1 MSSQPFVCT
10 RCNKGYKTRRS
21 LTQHQRKSVK
31 CQIKIGPSIRLNV
44 VRPSDLLA
52 PSVMA
57 FSQMHLSNGVAAA
70 PSTDSNL
77 GNESL
82 SKPLF
87 DKTNTAKLGDQT
99 PILKM
104 HNPQLIEDIA
114 HFGTNC
120 LDDDDDDTSLAS
132 IVATQ
137 PGGISDL
144 SNPSWIRD
152 DWANYEHRGR
162 KFPPF
167 TKEQLQ
173 AIKLLAILRNSKAS
187 GGVYDEVMQW
197 HFREN
202 GEVHMHEMASSRFF
216 MTRNALYKS
225 LKERYNR
232 TTGYGIV
239 SEIVLPS
246 RKTRVRMVT
255 NDIAKVMQSL
265 LTRPEN
271 KAKDYLFYD
280 QNPFKRPPKDLEYI
294 GDLNTGRCYSETYDA
309 LIEDPEREILLP
321 LVVASDGTAL
331 GQFSCFELTRFQ
343 IALGILTREA
353 REKEY
358 NWGTLGWIPNI
369 PSDKSHGKRAF
380 VDSGHADST
389 RYSAQLDHDEGLI
402 GVQADIH
409 KTQDLH
415 HMLSFVLKGLKELQ
429 KTGFLWDLYYNGKL
443 YKDVLFR
450 PFVAFMRVD
459 TKEADAFCASYQNRN
474 ANVAQLCREC
484 HCPTNESDDH
494 LRTDRAKTQTEI
506 AKLVQKKDLTAL
518 KDMSQHCI
526 LNAFYDIQFGFHNEM
541 GVHGACPMEMLH
553 QVYLGIFKR
562 VRDVFFEQLGPTS
575 KSSAQID
582 VLATLYGELYG
593 RQSDREWPNTRFPK
607 GIRAG
612 KLNGKKYTGVLLCL
626 LSAIRCDDGRK
637 ILEKRPKWRELGV
650 VDDWI
655 MLLETLLEWQGW
667 LNSAKMMKS
676 DVQRSKLKHRYIM
689 YLVRKVANRKE
700 GMGLKLVK
708 FHGIK
713 HMHEAILNNGV
724 PLEYDTGC
732 NESHHIDTKKASQ
745 LTQKDLAK
753 VEEQTAERM
762 LEMEVLALAQAEIG
776 GKWMCDYRLG
786 RAVEH
791 DNSDLRHKTRTFL
804 GGTAYYM
811 SQDGQTGEYS
821 LRAERA
827 DKKKVEDLLVEDDLC
842 KFVIGLEAMV
852 KQYIGS
858 LPLYSCYTRNG
869 HIFRGD
875 FNYRGNIW
883 RDWVV
888 VNWGRDG
895 KLPNRI
901 YGFVDLR
908 GLPNDLQG
916 PRRVSYGG
924 LGNVKPAI
932 YGIVEAT
939 EEGCENLQGTELFD
953 LLSTDV
959 GGFTDGVVSNL
970 KFYLADVDT
979 FEEPCV
985 VVPNVGGPNNCYFW
999 LEPKARWAELFV
1011 QWLRSPHNLDEQED
1025 LTALNKLEEEEKE
1038 AEEEW

>member
-1 MSSQPFVCT
+1 MSSQTLACFGCKRV
-10 RCNKGYKTRRS
+10 YQTRRA

-31 CQIKIGPSIRLNV
+31 CQTQSGPFISLNV
-44 VRPSDLLA
+44 VRQHDLAA
-52 PSVMA
+52 PNAMA
-57 FSQMHLSNGVAAA
+57 FSQLDVSNGVDAA
-70 PSTDSNL
+70 PCNTSIAAKL
-77 GNESL
+77 PL
-82 SKPLF
+82 KPPLT
-87 DKTNTAKLGDQT
+87 DKTNTGNLANKTASLKQSNVVKL
-99 PILKM
+99 
-104 HNPQLIEDIA
+104 NEEA
-114 HFGTNC
+114 HFANDFMDDE
-120 LDDDDDDTSLAS
+120 DDDSSVTT
-132 IVATQ
+132 IVASQ

-144 SNPSWIRD
+144 SDPSWIRD
-152 DWANYEHRGR
+152 DWAKYEHRGR
-162 KFPPF
+162 NFPPF

-173 AIKLLAILRNSKAS
+173 AIKLLAILRASKAS

-202 GEVHMHEMASSRFF
+202 GDVHMHEMASSRVFL
-216 MTRNALYKS
+216 TRKALYQS

-232 TTGYGIV
+232 ASGYGIV
-239 SEIVLPS
+239 NEIVLPS

-294 GDLNTGRCYSETYDA
+294 ADCNTGKCYSETYDA

-321 LVVASDGTAL
+321 LLVASDGTAL

-369 PSDKSHGKRAF
+369 PSDKSHSRRAF

-389 RYSAQLDHDEGLI
+389 RYGAQLDHDEGLI
-402 GVQADIH
+402 GVQGDIH
-409 KTQDLH
+409 KAQDLH
-415 HMLSFVLKGLKELQ
+415 HMLSYVLKGLKELQ
-429 KTGFLWDLYYNGKL
+429 KTGFIWDLYYNGRL

-459 TKEADAFCASYQNRN
+459 TKEADIFCASYQNRN
-474 ANVAQLCREC
+474 VNVAHLCREC
-484 HCPTNESDDH
+484 HCPTSESDDH

-506 AKLVQKKDLTAL
+506 AKLVRKKDQTAL
-518 KDMSQHCI
+518 RAMSQHYI
-526 LNAFYDIQFGFHNEM
+526 SNAFYEIQFGFHNEM

-553 QVYLGIFKR
+553 AVYLGIFKR
-562 VRDVFFEQLGPTS
+562 VRDVFFEQVGATG
-575 KSSAQID
+575 KIAEQID
-582 VLATLYGELYG
+582 VLATLYGELHG

-626 LSAIRCDDGRK
+626 LSAIRCEEGRN

-650 VDDWI
+650 IDEWI
-655 MLLETLLEWQGW
+655 MLLETLLEWQSW

-676 DVQRSKLKHRYIM
+676 DVQRAKQKHRYIM
-689 YLVRKVANRKE
+689 YLVRKVASRKT
-700 GMGLKLVK
+700 GMGLKLMK
-708 FHGIK
+708 FHGIL
-713 HMHEAILNNGV
+713 HMAEAILNFGV

-762 LEMEVLALAQAEIG
+762 LEMEILALAQAEIG
-776 GKWMCDYRLG
+776 GKWLCDYRIG
-786 RAVEH
+786 GSDENDR
-791 DNSDLRHKTRTFL
+791 SDLHHKTRTLL
-804 GGTAYYM
+804 GGTAYYVRHN
-811 SQDGQTGEYS
+811 GQTGKFS
-821 LRAERA
+821 MQAERA
-827 DKKKVEDLLVEDDLC
+827 DKKKVENLLVEDDLC
-842 KFVIGLEAMV
+842 EFVIGLEAMV
-852 KQYIGS
+852 NQYLGS
-858 LPLYSCYTRNG
+858 MPLYSCYTRNG

-875 FNYRGNIW
+875 FNYRGNVW

-908 GLPNDLQG
+908 GLPDDLQG
-916 PRRVSYGG
+916 PRRIKYGG
-924 LGNVKPAI
+924 IGHLKPAI

-939 EEGCENLQGTELFD
+939 VEGCENLKGSELFD
-953 LLSTDV
+953 VLSTEV
-959 GGFTDGVVSNL
+959 GAFENGVVSKL

-985 VVPNVGGPNNCYFW
+985 VVPNVGGPNNSYFW

-1011 QWLRSPHNLDEQED
+1011 QWLRSPHKDDEQEN
-1025 LTALNKLEEEEKE
+1025 LTAINRLEAEEKE
-1038 AEEEW
+1038 ADEW